1 MSVVALSSKV
11 GAPSSSFLGHDK
23 PQHQTKIYQGDKVY
37 QGASGQAALTQTAA
51 TSLFSS
57 PKIEASGPIEPLLS
71 SATGEAG
78 RASLLSLKS
87 VASIHSPVLVTENAS
102 AVSKLSDSGTGI
114 AGLTIPSSSTAPSL
128 DTFLPSAVLHS
139 NSASFSLLTG
149 PRSITGMRDGQIAAP
164 MSTPVTLGAQH
175 VPSID
180 ATDVA
185 AFEPLIT
192 SFTGI
197 GRNSSAI
204 GASPLPLRPMDGA
217 FSQASQP
224 IVSDIVT
231 DSDVFVG
238 ISREEIREN
247 NTAFSG
253 INSSAPNEP
262 PLTPVEQQPSRTE
275 QKSIQDQFNSVFGK
289 SVNDEKDVK
298 IQQDKEAQAEA
309 ARQQEEKQQALAAIF
324 AAQNSQ
330 ARVNALGE
338 EEPKNATQAQSSEI
352 AKEKQQRA
360 EEQEAIEQQEAQ
372 VTTLKSRDIEV
383 KAHEHAHATVGGQ
396 YAQSPS
402 FKYQKGA
409 DGQRYAIDGEV
420 KIDVSAVLGDP
431 QATINKMKQV
441 YAAAMAPVDPSSAD
455 IRVATEALKKMEEA
469 KALLAEERQ
478 KQIVDQETV
487 QTLIGAD
494 AQIDELP
501 PLKEHP
507 INIAGEVDASGN
519 IAKPQESASTPV
531 TEAIDKIKQTIAE
544 QISSHSTTEEDEA
557 ITESVE
563 PPMATL
569 AFNATQPQN
578 SHGNS
583 RAALHREASLAQMDN
598 GATRFY
604 TSVGHQQARFLDV
617 SV

>member
-23 PQHQTKIYQGDKVY
+23 PQHQTKIYQG
-37 QGASGQAALTQTAA
+37 ASGQAALTQTAV

-57 PKIEASGPIEPLLS
+57 PKIEASGPIEPQLTS
-71 SATGEAG
+71 VTGEAG
-78 RASLLSLKS
+78 RASLL
-87 VASIHSPVLVTENAS
+87 A
-102 AVSKLSDSGTGI
+102 
-114 AGLTIPSSSTAPSL
+114 PSS
-128 DTFLPSAVLHS
+128 DTFLPSVALHS
-139 NSASFSLLTG
+139 DSASFSLLTG

-164 MSTPVTLGAQH
+164 MSTAVAPSVTLGAQH

-185 AFEPLIT
+185 AFEPFI
-192 SFTGI
+192 SAFSDI
-197 GRNSSAI
+197 GGSIGGNSSAI
-204 GASPLPLRPMDGA
+204 GASPLPLSPMDGA
-217 FSQASQP
+217 FSQASEP
-224 IVSDIVT
+224 IASDIVT

-238 ISREEIREN
+238 VSREDSRGN
-247 NTAFSG
+247 NTAVSG

-262 PLTPVEQQPSRTE
+262 PLTPVEQQPSSTEQNTE

-289 SVNDEKDVK
+289 SVNDEKEVK
-298 IQQDKEAQAEA
+298 TQQDKAAQAEA
-309 ARQQEEKQQALAAIF
+309 ARQQQEKQQALAAIF

-330 ARVNALGE
+330 AQGE

-352 AKEKQQRA
+352 AEEKQQQD
-360 EEQEAIEQQEAQ
+360 EEQEVIEQQKAQ
-372 VTTLKSRDIEV
+372 VEALKSRDIEV

-420 KIDVSAVLGDP
+420 QIDVSAVPGDP

-501 PLKEHP
+501 PLKQHT
-507 INIAGEVDASGN
+507 ISVAGEVDASGN

-544 QISSHSTTEEDEA
+544 QISSPKATEDDV
-557 ITESVE
+557 IPESVD

-583 RAALHREASLAQMDN
+583 REALHREASLAQMDN

>member
-37 QGASGQAALTQTAA
+37 QGASAQAALTQTAV

-57 PKIEASGPIEPLLS
+57 PKIEASGPIEPQLTS
-71 SATGEAG
+71 VTGEAG
-78 RASLLSLKS
+78 RASLL
-87 VASIHSPVLVTENAS
+87 A
-102 AVSKLSDSGTGI
+102 
-114 AGLTIPSSSTAPSL
+114 PSS
-128 DTFLPSAVLHS
+128 DTFLPSVALHS
-139 NSASFSLLTG
+139 DSASFSLLTG

-164 MSTPVTLGAQH
+164 MSTAVVPSVTLGAQH
-175 VPSID
+175 VPSIA

-185 AFEPLIT
+185 AFEPFI
-192 SFTGI
+192 SAFSDI
-197 GRNSSAI
+197 GGSIGGNSSAI
-204 GASPLPLRPMDGA
+204 GASPLPLSPMDGA
-217 FSQASQP
+217 FSQASEP
-224 IVSDIVT
+224 TASDIVT

-238 ISREEIREN
+238 VSREEIRGN
-247 NTAFSG
+247 NTAVSG

-262 PLTPVEQQPSRTE
+262 PLIPVEQQPSSTEQSTE

-298 IQQDKEAQAEA
+298 TQQDKAARAEA
-309 ARQQEEKQQALAAIF
+309 ARQQQEKQQALAAIF

-330 ARVNALGE
+330 ARVNAQGE
-338 EEPKNATQAQSSEI
+338 EEPKNAKQAQSSEI
-352 AKEKQQRA
+352 AKEKQQQD
-360 EEQEAIEQQEAQ
+360 EEQEAVEQQKAQ
-372 VTTLKSRDIEV
+372 VEALKSRDIEV

-420 KIDVSAVLGDP
+420 QIDVSAVPGDP

-519 IAKPQESASTPV
+519 IAKPQEAASTPV

-544 QISSHSTTEEDEA
+544 QISSHSTTEDEA

-563 PPMATL
+563 PPEPPTATL
-569 AFNATQPQN
+569 AFNATPPQN

-583 RAALHREASLAQMDN
+583 RAALHREASLAQMEN

>member
-37 QGASGQAALTQTAA
+37 QGASGQAALTQTAV

-57 PKIEASGPIEPLLS
+57 PKIEASGPIEPQLTS
-71 SATGEAG
+71 VTGEAG
-78 RASLLSLKS
+78 RASLLASKS
-87 VASIHSPVLVTENAS
+87 VISS
-102 AVSKLSDSGTGI
+102 
-114 AGLTIPSSSTAPSL
+114 PSSSNSPNVDA
-128 DTFLPSAVLHS
+128 FLPSVALHS
-139 NSASFSLLTG
+139 DSASFSLLTG

-164 MSTPVTLGAQH
+164 MSTAVAPSVTLGAQH

-185 AFEPLIT
+185 TFEPFI
-192 SFTGI
+192 SAFSDI
-197 GRNSSAI
+197 GGSIGGNSSAI
-204 GASPLPLRPMDGA
+204 GVSPLPLSPMDGA
-217 FSQASQP
+217 FSQASEP
-224 IVSDIVT
+224 TAPDIVT

-238 ISREEIREN
+238 VSREDSRGN
-247 NTAFSG
+247 NTAVSG

-262 PLTPVEQQPSRTE
+262 PLTPVEQQPSSTEQNTE

-289 SVNDEKDVK
+289 SVNDEKEVK
-298 IQQDKEAQAEA
+298 TQQDKAAQAEA
-309 ARQQEEKQQALAAIF
+309 ARQQQEKQQALAAIF

-330 ARVNALGE
+330 ARVNAQGE
-338 EEPKNATQAQSSEI
+338 EEPKNAKQAQSSEI
-352 AKEKQQRA
+352 AKEKQQQD
-360 EEQEAIEQQEAQ
+360 EEQEAVEQQKAQ
-372 VTTLKSRDIEV
+372 VEALKSRDIEV

-420 KIDVSAVLGDP
+420 QIDVSAVPGDP

-501 PLKEHP
+501 PLKEHS

-519 IAKPQESASTPV
+519 IAKPQEAASTPV

-544 QISSHSTTEEDEA
+544 QISSHSTTEDEV

-563 PPMATL
+563 PPEPPTATL
-569 AFNATQPQN
+569 AFNATPPQN

-583 RAALHREASLAQMDN
+583 RAALHREASLAQMEN

>member
-37 QGASGQAALTQTAA
+37 QGASGQAALTQTAV

-78 RASLLSLKS
+78 RASLLASKS
-87 VASIHSPVLVTENAS
+87 VTSS
-102 AVSKLSDSGTGI
+102 
-114 AGLTIPSSSTAPSL
+114 PSSSNSPNVDA
-128 DTFLPSAVLHS
+128 FLPSVALHS
-139 NSASFSLLTG
+139 DSASFSLLTG

-164 MSTPVTLGAQH
+164 MSTAVAPSVTLGAQH
-175 VPSID
+175 APSID

-185 AFEPLIT
+185 VFEPFI
-192 SFTGI
+192 SAFSDI
-197 GRNSSAI
+197 GGSIGGNSSAI

-217 FSQASQP
+217 FSQASES
-224 IVSDIVT
+224 IASDIVT
-231 DSDVFVG
+231 DSDVFVD
-238 ISREEIREN
+238 ISREQTRGN

-253 INSSAPNEP
+253 INASAPNEP
-262 PLTPVEQQPSRTE
+262 PLTPVEQQPSSTEQNIE
-275 QKSIQDQFNSVFGK
+275 QKSIQDQFKSVFGK

-298 IQQDKEAQAEA
+298 TQQDKVAQAEA

-330 ARVNALGE
+330 ARANALGE
-338 EEPKNATQAQSSEI
+338 EEPKNATQAQSTEI
-352 AKEKQQRA
+352 AKEKQQQT
-360 EEQEAIEQQEAQ
+360 EEQEAIEQQKAQ
-372 VTTLKSRDIEV
+372 VEALKSRDIEV

-420 KIDVSAVLGDP
+420 QIDVSAVPGDP

-469 KALLAEERQ
+469 KALLAEDRQ

-501 PLKEHP
+501 PLKQHT
-507 INIAGEVDASGN
+507 ISVAGEVDASGN
-519 IAKPQESASTPV
+519 IVKPQESASTPA

-544 QISSHSTTEEDEA
+544 QISSPKATEDEV
-557 ITESVE
+557 IPESVE

-583 RAALHREASLAQMDN
+583 RVALHREASSAQMDN

>member
-37 QGASGQAALTQTAA
+37 QGASAQAALTQTAV

-57 PKIEASGPIEPLLS
+57 PKIEASGPIEPQLTS
-71 SATGEAG
+71 VTGEAG
-78 RASLLSLKS
+78 RASLL
-87 VASIHSPVLVTENAS
+87 A
-102 AVSKLSDSGTGI
+102 
-114 AGLTIPSSSTAPSL
+114 PSS
-128 DTFLPSAVLHS
+128 DTFLSSVALHS
-139 NSASFSLLTG
+139 DSASFSLLTG

-164 MSTPVTLGAQH
+164 MSTAVAPSVTLGAQH

-185 AFEPLIT
+185 AFEPFIST
-192 SFTGI
+192 FSDI
-197 GRNSSAI
+197 GGSIGGNSSAI
-204 GASPLPLRPMDGA
+204 GVSPLPLSPMDGA
-217 FSQASQP
+217 FSQASEP

-238 ISREEIREN
+238 VSREEIRGN
-247 NTAFSG
+247 NTAVSG

-262 PLTPVEQQPSRTE
+262 LFTPVEQQPSSTEQNTE

-289 SVNDEKDVK
+289 SVNDEKEVK
-298 IQQDKEAQAEA
+298 TQQDKAAQAEA
-309 ARQQEEKQQALAAIF
+309 ARQQQEKQQALAVIF

-330 ARVNALGE
+330 ARVNAQGE
-338 EEPKNATQAQSSEI
+338 EEPKNAKQAQSSEI
-352 AKEKQQRA
+352 AKEKQQQD
-360 EEQEAIEQQEAQ
+360 EEQEAVEQQKAQ
-372 VTTLKSRDIEV
+372 VEALKSRDIEV

-420 KIDVSAVLGDP
+420 QIDVSAVPGDP

-501 PLKEHP
+501 PLKEHS

-519 IAKPQESASTPV
+519 IAKPQEAASTPV

-544 QISSHSTTEEDEA
+544 QISSHSATEDEA

-563 PPMATL
+563 PPEPPEPPTATL
-569 AFNATQPQN
+569 AFNATPPQN

-583 RAALHREASLAQMDN
+583 RAALHREASLAQMEN